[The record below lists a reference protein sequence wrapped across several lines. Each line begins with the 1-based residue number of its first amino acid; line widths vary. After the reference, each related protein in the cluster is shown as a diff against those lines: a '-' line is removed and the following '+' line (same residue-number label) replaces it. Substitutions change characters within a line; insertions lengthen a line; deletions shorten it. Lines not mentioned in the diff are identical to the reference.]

1 MTSKNIIF
9 FVAGLLTG
17 VAGTYV
23 VMAHKTAKRVQEKIK
38 AVYDECDEHMRR
50 QAEEWS
56 RDDEYSTLSDDAD
69 RAAYY
74 ISKLRDLGLN
84 IDDSGLWGEEDGD
97 EALDYEENVNPP
109 IPEIIPEM
117 EFVTDQSYTKEQ
129 LLYFRGDNTLC
140 DDEYEVIAQGDDDI
154 SKMVGLEF
162 KKVEGD
168 AAYVRNYDHGI
179 DYEIQFEKGSYKAF
193 VETGHETEEEDASPA
208 EIGTNVKDRMA
219 D

>member
-1 MTSKNIIF
+1 MSKNIIF
-9 FVAGLLTG
+9 FVAGLVTG

-23 VMAHKTAKRVQEKIK
+23 YMTNKTAKKVQ

-50 QAEEWS
+50 QAELWS

-74 ISKLRDLGLN
+74 IGKLRDLGLN
-84 IDDSGLWGEEDGD
+84 IDDSGLWEEEDGD

-140 DDEYEVIAQGDDDI
+140 DDEYEVLAQGDDDI

-162 KKVEGD
+162 KQVEGD

-193 VETGHETEEEDASPA
+193 IETGHETEEDASPA